1 MSRRHPS
8 GMLRLERGLAT
19 VEMAI
24 TLPLLLLL
32 LFVTAEFGH
41 LLSEYDTLDKAVRDG
56 ARYAASVS
64 AQGSTG
70 FVLITSSIQS
80 AVGNLVAYGN
90 VGGTGAPLLPSLSPS
105 DVSVTATGNDLYVE
119 VSVTYTYAPWLGNA
133 LQTFGLGPAVQLNI
147 PLTTS
152 CVMRAL

>member
-1 MSRRHPS
+1 MMGRRHPRKP
-8 GMLRLERGLAT
+8 GLEQGLAT

-24 TLPLLLLL
+24 ALPVLLLL
-32 LFVTAEFGH
+32 LFATAEFGH
-41 LLSEYDTLDKAVRDG
+41 FLSEYDTLDKAVRDG

-70 FVLITSSIQS
+70 FVFITSTIQDD
-80 AVGNLVAYGN
+80 VGNLVAYGN
-90 VGGTGAPLLPSLSPS
+90 VSGTGSPLLPGLSPS
-105 DVSVTATGNDLYVE
+105 DVSVTATGNNLYVD
-119 VSVTYTYAPWLGNA
+119 VAVTYTYQPWLGNT
-133 LQTFGLGPAVQLNI
+133 LQTFGFGNSIQLNV

>member
-70 FVLITSSIQS
+70 FVLITSTIQS
-80 AVGNLVAYGN
+80 DVANLVAYGN
-90 VGGTGAPLLPSLSPS
+90 VGGTGSPLLPGLSPS
-105 DVSVTATGNDLYVE
+105 EVSVTSTGNNLYVD
-119 VSVTYTYAPWLGNA
+119 VSVTYTYQPWLGNT
-133 LQTFGLGPAVQLNI
+133 LQTFGLGNSLQLNV